1 MSKQEEVK
9 KEVKPKAKEEEKPIL
24 KLKSTKERTKDFIF
38 EDMGTVVIAEREGF
52 KPEDSVRIAPTD
64 KIEDGLR
71 VLHAVS
77 TSKANIDRLA
87 ESLSGKFRLDG
98 HVVKCSPE
106 RAPQVIEDYLT
117 LVPSP
122 EELRKKLEDLEGK
135 VEKWKEE
142 IRKKQ

>member
-1 MSKQEEVK
+1 MSKQEVNE
-9 KEVKPKAKEEEKPIL
+9 KEAESKEIEKEKPIL
-24 KLKSTKERTKDFIF
+24 KLKPIKERTKDFIF

-71 VLHAVS
+71 VLHAIS
-77 TSKANIDRLA
+77 TSKENIDRLA

-98 HVVKCSPE
+98 HVVKCSKE

-122 EELRKKLEDLEGK
+122 DDLRKKLEVLEGK

-142 IRKKQ
+142 TKE